1 MTDSR
6 ASEMSPPPLVRALS
20 KGRSSSAMVEQAKA
34 EARAFF
40 LDSKLN
46 ILLVAMPLA
55 FISRFTGWGD
65 GATFALSCLALVPLA
80 ERLGFVTEQLA
91 MYTNDT
97 LGGLLNATFG
107 NATEMIISAFAMIQA
122 RKTLRTDPASTTTY
136 LRVVQLSLL
145 GSVASNLLLVMGT
158 AFIAGGVKTKAQT
171 FSQTGINVNAGM
183 LILSCFAIML
193 PSLLD
198 ATKSGASDNNK
209 SELALSR
216 FESVFM
222 FLCYCVFLY
231 FQLKTHRHLYE
242 EDSSSANTPINTGA
256 TSTRRPSHSGGGG
269 AFTPPLGGDVELATS
284 GAVGAGAAAAAGA
297 GNGNGNGLVV
307 SLSRSSLDGRDIT
320 LDGRF
325 ASRPVERTTSGG
337 RSSAKADRERDV
349 ERLPLV
355 LAANRAEDE
364 APDDDDDSH
373 RSAAKDDDDEEEE
386 LVLSK
391 TGCFLWL
398 TGVTI
403 FISFLSEFVTDA
415 IKGASTNLRIPMP
428 FLTTILLPIV
438 GNAAEHASA
447 IVFAYKNRIEIA
459 LGVAVGSSTQVSMMV
474 VPFCVL
480 LAWTM
485 GLPLDLDF
493 NGFESFVLF
502 GCVLLAVL
510 VVQDGHANY
519 LKGMLLLLT
528 YFFVAAGFWCHKDA
542 QLVVKE

>member
-1 MTDSR
+1 MADSR
-6 ASEMSPPPLVRALS
+6 AGEVSPPILVRTGS
-20 KGRSSSAMVEQAKA
+20 KGRSRGVDFVGQLKV

-40 LDSKLN
+40 IDSKLN

-55 FISRFTGWGD
+55 FISRFIGWSD
-65 GATFALSCLALVPLA
+65 GATFTLSCLALVPLA

-122 RKTLRTDPASTTTY
+122 RKQKSSSGTY

-158 AFIAGGVKTKAQT
+158 AFIAGGIKTKVQT
-171 FSQTGINVNAGM
+171 FNQTGINVNAGM
-183 LILSCFAIML
+183 LVLSCFAIML

-198 ATKSGASDNNK
+198 ATQSGAKSDNR

-216 FESVFM
+216 FESIFM
-222 FLCYCVFLY
+222 FLCYCIYLY
-231 FQLKTHRHLYE
+231 FQLKSHRYLFE
-242 EDSSSANTPINTGA
+242 EDSSSATPTVPTA
-256 TSTRRPSHSGGGG
+256 SSTRRTSNNGTFTPQLGATTEADLEAAALSAAGTGGGG
-269 AFTPPLGGDVELATS
+269 
-284 GAVGAGAAAAAGA
+284 
-297 GNGNGNGLVV
+297 NGLP
-307 SLSRSSLDGRDIT
+307 LSRTSLDGREIT
-320 LDGRF
+320 IGGRYSNRQIEM
-325 ASRPVERTTSGG
+325 AETKRTTSG
-337 RSSAKADRERDV
+337 RSASKATATDRERDV

-355 LAANRAEDE
+355 LAATRAGGLEPTHI
-364 APDDDDDSH
+364 ADDDDDSH
-373 RSAAKDDDDEEEE
+373 RSRGENVEEEEE
-386 LVLSK
+386 LVLSR

-403 FISFLSEFVTDA
+403 FIAFLSEFVTDS
-415 IKGASTNLRIPMP
+415 IKNASNTLHIPMP

-447 IVFAYKNRIEIA
+447 IIFAYKNRIEIA

-485 GLPLDLDF
+485 GLPLHLDF
-493 NGFESFVLF
+493 NAFEAFVLF
-502 GCVLLAVL
+502 ACVLLAVL
-510 VVQDGHANY
+510 VIQDGHANY
-519 LKGMLLLLT
+519 LKGILLLLT
-528 YFFVAAGFWCHKDA
+528 YFFVSASFWCHKDK
-542 QLVVKE
+542 QLTMST

>member
-1 MTDSR
+1 MADVR
-6 ASEMSPPPLVRALS
+6 PGEVSPPKPMTSLVRTLS
-20 KGRSSSAMVEQAKA
+20 KGRSGGVNFVGQLKV

-46 ILLVAMPLA
+46 ILLIAMPLA
-55 FISRFTGWGD
+55 FISRFIGWND
-65 GATFALSCLALVPLA
+65 GVTFTLSCLALVPLA

-107 NATEMIISAFAMIQA
+107 NATEIIISAFAMIQA
-122 RKTLRTDPASTTTY
+122 RKQKSSTTTY

-158 AFIAGGVKTKAQT
+158 AFIAGGIKTKAQT
-171 FSQTGINVNAGM
+171 FNQTGINVNAGM
-183 LILSCFAIML
+183 LVLSCFAIML

-198 ATKSGASDNNK
+198 ATQSGAKADNR

-216 FESVFM
+216 FESIFM
-222 FLCYCVFLY
+222 FLCYCIYLY
-231 FQLKTHRHLYE
+231 FQLKSHRHLFE
-242 EDSSSANTPINTGA
+242 EDSSTSTGPTG
-256 TSTRRPSHSGGGG
+256 TSTRRTSNNGT
-269 AFTPPLGGDVELATS
+269 FTPPLGSTTDADLE
-284 GAVGAGAAAAAGA
+284 AAAASAA
-297 GNGNGNGLVV
+297 GNGGGANGLP
-307 SLSRSSLDGRDIT
+307 LPRSSIDGRDIT
-320 LDGRF
+320 IGGRY
-325 ASRPVERTTSGG
+325 SNRQVEMAEAKRTTSG
-337 RSSAKADRERDV
+337 RSVSKAVERERDV

-355 LAANRAEDE
+355 LAATRAGGLEPTHV
-364 APDDDDDSH
+364 ADDDDDSH
-373 RSAAKDDDDEEEE
+373 RGGREDLDDEEEE
-386 LVLSK
+386 LVLSR

-403 FISFLSEFVTDA
+403 FISFLSEFVTDS
-415 IKGASTNLRIPMP
+415 IKNASNALHIPMP

-447 IVFAYKNRIEIA
+447 IIFAYKNRIEIA

-480 LAWTM
+480 LGWTM
-485 GLPLDLDF
+485 GLPLHLDF
-493 NGFESFVLF
+493 NSFEAFVLF

-510 VVQDGHANY
+510 VIQDGHANY
-519 LKGMLLLLT
+519 LKGILLLLT
-528 YFFVAAGFWCHKDA
+528 YFFVAASFWCHKDK
-542 QLVVKE
+542 QLTMST